1 MKEKIS
7 KAFMRIKMILKEFF
21 LKSKYYSFGYAIYS
35 TAWWLGWYIV
45 PLRALAYWGL
55 KKKTEWMNRYFKDKY
70 SNIIEKYFNQGE
82 NVEACD
88 EYNIWVF
95 WAQGE
100 ENMPELVRACYKNL
114 CKLNGGGRVKLLT
127 MENLGDYVELP
138 NFVFDKLERGSMTYT
153 HFSDILRMSLLAK
166 YGGMWVD
173 STCWVAKEVPEDVRN
188 MSFWSCKT
196 DNANIPLFS
205 NSRWCG
211 WAMGTNKKNKKLF
224 SFILEM
230 LLLHAKDNECL
241 IDYLLIDY
249 LLLFSCNLFESSRVE
264 ILSVE
269 ENNVNRGIFWSY
281 MNEKYDKNKY
291 QEISKNT
298 WIFKLSYKTILNKK
312 TDGGDE
318 TFYGKLISGEL

>member
-1 MKEKIS
+1 MKLKID

-21 LKSKYYSFGYAIYS
+21 LKSKYYSLSYAIYS

-45 PLRALAYWGL
+45 PLRAWAYWGL
-55 KKKTEWMNRYFKDKY
+55 KKKTDWMDKY
-70 SNIIEKYFNQGE
+70 FRKNYSHIIEKYKNYEERGE
-82 NVEACD
+82 IVD
-88 EYNIWVF
+88 DYNIWVF

-100 ENMPELVRACYKNL
+100 DNMPELVKACYKNL
-114 CKLNGGGRVKLLT
+114 CKLNGDCVKLLT

-138 NFVFDKLERGSMTYT
+138 HFVFDKLERGTMTYT
-153 HFSDILRMSLLAK
+153 HFSDLLRVSLLAK

-173 STCWVAKEVPEDVRN
+173 STCWIAKEVLEDVKN

-196 DNANIPLFS
+196 ANANVPLWS

-230 LLLHAKDNECL
+230 LLLHAKDIECL
-241 IDYLLIDY
+241 IDYLFLDY
-249 LLLFSCNLFESSRVE
+249 LLLFSCNLFESSREE
-264 ILSVE
+264 ILNVK
-269 ENNVNRGIFWSY
+269 ENNLNRGVFWSY
-281 MNEKYDKNKY
+281 MNEKYDNNKY
-291 QEISKNT
+291 QELTEET

-312 TDGGDE
+312 TEGGDE

>member
-21 LKSKYYSFGYAIYS
+21 LKLKYYSLSYAIYS
-35 TAWWLGWYIV
+35 TAWWLGWYIA
-45 PLRALAYWGL
+45 PLRAWAYWGL
-55 KKKTEWMNRYFKDKY
+55 KKKTEWMDKYFKEKY
-70 SNIIEKYFNQGE
+70 SNIIEKYLNQDE
-82 NVEACD
+82 NVEECD

-100 ENMPELVRACYKNL
+100 EYMPELVKACYKNL
-114 CKLNGGGRVKLLT
+114 CKLNGDCVKLLT
-127 MENLGDYVELP
+127 MENLDDYVELP

-230 LLLHAKDNECL
+230 LLSHAKDNECL

-249 LLLFSCNLFESSRVE
+249 LLLFSCNLFESSREE

-269 ENNVNRGIFWSY
+269 ENNLSRGIFWSY
-281 MNEKYDKNKY
+281 MNKKYDEDKY
-291 QEISKNT
+291 QELTEET

-312 TDGGDE
+312 TESGDE
-318 TFYGKLISGEL
+318 TFYGKLISGKL